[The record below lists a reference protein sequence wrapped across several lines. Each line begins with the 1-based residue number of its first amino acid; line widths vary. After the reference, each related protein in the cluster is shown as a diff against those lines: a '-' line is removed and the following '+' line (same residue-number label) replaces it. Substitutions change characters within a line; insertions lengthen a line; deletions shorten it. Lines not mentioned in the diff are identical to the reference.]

1 MRLKSFRDLRTP
13 SEWNKHIHA
22 LFNAYLSCQNILAL
36 ALQFLCFHFLLM
48 SRHYEMKVKR
58 GRSSSEDRGRRELK
72 TYSRSRGATARD
84 DYSSEEE
91 KYSTTAVREK

>member
-1 MRLKSFRDLRTP
+1 MV
-13 SEWNKHIHA
+13 
-22 LFNAYLSCQNILAL
+22 
-36 ALQFLCFHFLLM
+36 ALQFLCFIFLLLT
-48 SRHYEMKVKR
+48 RHYESEIKVKR
-58 GRSSSEDRGRRELK
+58 GRSSSEERSRRELK